1 MKTEVCFF
9 LLALLLR
16 GEGSR
21 AVHMERKPNA
31 LFLNYAS
38 GKSGASAWSVTV
50 GVKKNVA
57 KQGDVIRRDMI
68 KDDAPHRTMKAQVVQ
83 SKKVHDPT
91 VKIFQLDERSP
102 TLRPNSKKENDENDE
117 KDETDENDEN
127 HVPVEG
133 TKECPPK
140 SDNQPNYNI
149 YLPDNKLKDYLS
161 DVKITKEEI
170 TMLYEDMHLG
180 RMFEDLVAK
189 LYYSKRINGFV
200 HLYNGQEAISSGI
213 IKNLRP
219 SDFVTST
226 YRDHVHAISKNV
238 PPKKVL
244 NELYGNYYGSTNR
257 GKGGSMHIY
266 SKSENFI
273 GGFGFIG
280 EQIPIAVG
288 LAYSILY
295 KREFPLGGEVAPS
308 GAASPNGEVSPD
320 GASSPA
326 SPREETDVVA
336 CFLGDGTTNI
346 GQFFESLNL
355 AATYNLP
362 IIFVIENNN
371 WAIGMEGSRSST
383 DDLQN
388 NYSKGKAFNIDTYK
402 VDGND
407 AIALYKLAKKKINQ
421 MRRRECGPV
430 LIEAITYRA
439 RGHSLADPDEL
450 RIQEEKASWKKRDPI
465 VHLATY
471 MKKNNITDE
480 SFFEEIK
487 KKTKQILLEAEMDAD
502 QNMKK
507 SQNINIAQLL
517 RENIYAPSERVP
529 FQADYNQY
537 AKYDHLSDSDLG
549 EYYEALRKEVD
560 RKLHKRKP
568 DPSEHFA
575 RKNLPLVID

>member
-1 MKTEVCFF
+1 MKGEVCLF
-9 LLALLLR
+9 LLALILR
-16 GEGSR
+16 GGRSR
-21 AVHMERKPNA
+21 AVHMQRKPNA

-38 GKSGASAWSVTV
+38 AKGGAGDWRVAI
-50 GVKKNVA
+50 GENKNVA
-57 KQGDVIRRDMI
+57 KKYVARQNVAKQSDVQTGEARPRMV
-68 KDDAPHRTMKAQVVQ
+68 KTHVVGSKRLDDPM
-83 SKKVHDPT
+83 
-91 VKIFQLDERSP
+91 VKIFQLDERAP
-102 TLRPNSKKENDENDE
+102 MAEPNRREQNGADAEGAKERPPMSASQ
-117 KDETDENDEN
+117 T
-127 HVPVEG
+127 
-133 TKECPPK
+133 
-140 SDNQPNYNI
+140 NYNI
-149 YLPDNKLKDYLS
+149 YLPDNQLEDYLS
-161 DVKITKEEI
+161 DVQISKNEM

-180 RMFEDLVAK
+180 RMFENLVAK

-238 PPKKVL
+238 PPRKIL

-266 SKSENFI
+266 SKSENFV

-295 KREFPLGGEVAPS
+295 KREFPQGGAEVRSGAEALSGGGALSGTEALGGTSSPS
-308 GAASPNGEVSPD
+308 GAAPPLED
-320 GASSPA
+320 A
-326 SPREETDVVA
+326 DVVA
-336 CFLGDGTTNI
+336 CFLGDGTANI

-362 IIFVIENNN
+362 ILFVIENNN

-388 NYSKGKAFNIDTYK
+388 NYSKGKAFNIETYK

-407 AIALYKLAKKKINQ
+407 AISIYKLAKKKINQ

-439 RGHSLADPDEL
+439 KGHSLADPDEL
-450 RIQEEKASWKKRDPI
+450 RIHEEKASWKKRDPI
-465 VHLATY
+465 VHLASY
-471 MKKNNITDE
+471 MKKKNIVDE
-480 SFFEEIK
+480 SFFEQVK

-507 SQNINIAQLL
+507 SQDVNICQLL
-517 RENIYAPSERVP
+517 RDNIFAPSEGAP
-529 FQADYNQY
+529 FQADYHQY
-537 AKYDHLSDSDLG
+537 ATYDPLSDSELG
-549 EYYEALRKEVD
+549 EYYEALRREAD
-560 RKLHKRKP
+560 RKLHNRKP

-575 RKNLPLVID
+575 SRDLPLLID

>member
-1 MKTEVCFF
+1 MKAEVCFF
-9 LLALLLR
+9 LLALILR
-16 GEGSR
+16 GEHIR
-21 AVHMERKPNA
+21 AVYMQRKPNKV

-38 GKSGASAWSVTV
+38 AKNGASAWSVTV
-50 GVKKNVA
+50 DGKK
-57 KQGDVIRRDMI
+57 GD
-68 KDDAPHRTMKAQVVQ
+68 AHQRTMKAHVVG
-83 SKKVHDPT
+83 SKKVDEPV
-91 VKIFQLDERSP
+91 VKTFQLDERNTRVGP
-102 TLRPNSKKENDENDE
+102 YSKKENNVD
-117 KDETDENDEN
+117 
-127 HVPVEG
+127 VAG
-133 TKECPPK
+133 AKECLPNW
-140 SDNQPNYNI
+140 DNQAKYNV
-149 YLPDNKLKDYLS
+149 YLPDNNLEDYLA
-161 DVKITKEEI
+161 DVKISKDEI

-180 RMFEDLVAK
+180 RMFENLVAK

-213 IKNLRP
+213 IKNLLP

-238 PPKKVL
+238 PPRKVL

-295 KREFPLGGEVAPS
+295 KREFPLRGNV
-308 GAASPNGEVSPD
+308 SPNGGVSP
-320 GASSPA
+320 SSIS
-326 SPREETDVVA
+326 SPREDTNVVV
-336 CFLGDGTTNI
+336 CFLGDGTANI

-362 IIFVIENNN
+362 ILFVIENNN

-388 NYSKGKAFNIDTYK
+388 NYAKGRAFKIDTYK

-407 AIALYKLAKKKINQ
+407 AIGIYKLAKKKINQ

-439 RGHSLADPDEL
+439 KGHSLADPDEL
-450 RIQEEKASWKKRDPI
+450 RIQEEKASWRKRDPI
-465 VHLATY
+465 VHLASY
-471 MKKNNITDE
+471 MKKKNIVDE

-487 KKTKQILLEAEMDAD
+487 KKTKNILLEAEMDAE
-502 QNMKK
+502 QNQKK
-507 SQNINIAQLL
+507 SQSVNIPQLL

-529 FQADYNQY
+529 IKDDYNQY

-560 RKLHKRKP
+560 RKLHNRKP

-575 RKNLPLVID
+575 RKDLPLVID